1 MSKTLDD
8 ISMPSFLNPLQGRHT
23 RSDAVTAQIAMLS
36 GLSRAAVLRR
46 AAETETD
53 KRLERETLVA
63 LVRGFLRTG
72 DRGDADAVLL
82 LLIKR
87 VSSALAAETGKWDL
101 TPEDRIDAQ
110 RQMIALLCDKACDL
124 RLGAEFWECNF
135 TTCFQRRLITIW
147 HTLTDHA
154 LPTAS
159 NTVQVGEGETLDR
172 LEQYADPAET
182 FRHMEME
189 SLVKMVSGGSAK
201 RSEALFLKLNGFTD
215 EDVAKRLKVTSRT
228 LRNWT
233 TEACAVWVR
242 VQKEAGDGSE

>member
-1 MSKTLDD
+1 M
-8 ISMPSFLNPLQGRHT
+8 
-23 RSDAVTAQIAMLS
+23 TAQLAALS

-46 AAETETD
+46 TAEASTD
-53 KRLERETLVA
+53 RRLKWETLVA

-72 DRGDADAVLL
+72 DRGGADAVLL

-87 VSSALAAETGKWDL
+87 VGGALGAETNKWEM
-101 TPEDRIDAQ
+101 TQEDRIDAQ
-110 RQMIALLCDKACDL
+110 RQMIALLCDKVCDL
-124 RLGAEFWECNF
+124 RPSAEFWECNF
-135 TTCFQRRLITIW
+135 TTCFQRRLITLW

-154 LPTAS
+154 LPTIS
-159 NTVQVGEGETLDR
+159 NTVQVGEGEIWDR

-201 RSEALFLKLNGFTD
+201 RSEALFLKLNGFMD
-215 EDVAKRLKVTSRT
+215 EDIAKRLKVTSRT

-233 TEACAVWVR
+233 AEACAVWT
-242 VQKEAGDGSE
+242 QSQAGNEELETPR